1 MTQMIDMYPFR
12 LRGDKWTIFCCPN
25 HVRLVGR
32 TRILYGSDN
41 NSVSLITSINE
52 RKQSK
57 NKTTKKLKNCMQ
69 LKSMLENT
77 EGGFPFFG
85 GEYFGRSGV
94 IHG

>member
-1 MTQMIDMYPFR
+1 MTNGPF
-12 LRGDKWTIFCCPN
+12 FV
-25 HVRLVGR
+25 VRTMCAWSDGHGYYMVR
-32 TRILYGSDN
+32 TTTLSHL
-41 NSVSLITSINE
+41 SPLLINE
-52 RKQSK
+52 

-77 EGGFPFFG
+77 EGGFPFFL